1 MGTADTFDSGRSH
14 SKNHYVVL
22 DGLRGV
28 ASLVVVIFHLFEAF
42 SGGDPT
48 RQIINHG
55 YLAVDFFFLLS
66 GFVIAYAYDDRWGG
80 MQVGEFIKRRLVRL
94 QPMIVVGSLIG
105 AALWA
110 FQDYSI
116 YPILKEASLWHVIL
130 IMVIGFTMIPLPPSA
145 DIRGWT
151 EMYPLNGPAWSLF
164 YEYVANLLYALGVRK
179 LSNSALGALVTISG
193 AGLIAFLLLGNRG
206 DLIGGWTL
214 DQYHITL
221 GVTRVMFPF
230 FAGVLLMRLGKR
242 IRLNNA
248 FLIASLLLLLVLAMP
263 RLGGTEASWLNGLY
277 EAFCVIVMFPLI
289 VAIGAGDK
297 SADGIA
303 TEASGFFGALSYPLY
318 ITHYPL
324 MYIYT
329 GWVVDNNVSAERGAI
344 VGAAVLGASV
354 LVAWASLKLIDE
366 PARRWLGKRLL
377 GQ

>member
-1 MGTADTFDSGRSH
+1 M
-14 SKNHYVVL
+14 
-22 DGLRGV
+22 V
-28 ASLVVVIFHLFEAF
+28 A
-42 SGGDPT
+42 
-48 RQIINHG
+48 
-55 YLAVDFFFLLS
+55 
-66 GFVIAYAYDDRWGG
+66 
-80 MQVGEFIKRRLVRL
+80 
-94 QPMIVVGSLIG
+94 
-105 AALWA
+105 
-110 FQDYSI
+110 
-116 YPILKEASLWHVIL
+116 
-130 IMVIGFTMIPLPPSA
+130 
-145 DIRGWT
+145 
-151 EMYPLNGPAWSLF
+151 
-164 YEYVANLLYALGVRK
+164 
-179 LSNSALGALVTISG
+179 ISG

-303 TEASGFFGALSYPLY
+303 TKVSGFFGALSYPLY

-329 GWVVDNNVSAERGAI
+329 GWVVDNKVSAERGAI